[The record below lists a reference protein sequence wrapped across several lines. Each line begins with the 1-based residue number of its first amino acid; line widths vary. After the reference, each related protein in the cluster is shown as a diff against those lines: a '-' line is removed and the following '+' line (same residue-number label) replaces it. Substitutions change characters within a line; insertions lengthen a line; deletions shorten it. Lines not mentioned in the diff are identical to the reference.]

1 MWSNSVYNEAMLLV
15 VALLPFVL
23 LFILMAVL
31 NRPAYIAAPVTAVVT
46 TASAYLVWG
55 VPVNW
60 LSAALVRGLGVTV
73 DIMLVIIGA
82 IFLITT
88 LRHLGLFDPMQQLF
102 ARVSK
107 DKRVQAI
114 LVCWFFVAFIE
125 GIAGFGTPAMLAIPI
140 LLALGFSPIISVV
153 LALVGDSI
161 VVVFGAVGVPISIGI
176 AEGVGLPSDVSS
188 VLSSHVAIGSALFN
202 VLLGWMIPLF
212 ISVIVSREYTGSW
225 WRGLELWP
233 LAVFSGLVYALPALA
248 AAYWLTPEFPTILG
262 ALVGGSVTSWMLYR
276 GWFVPRDLVVFDS
289 EVKHEVTLS
298 YKNIV
303 KLLLPYALIILG
315 LLMTRLPELQL
326 RELLRGYS
334 FEISNLFGTG
344 FNASVAWAFSPGVVF
359 IIVAVL
365 IIWMYGQKF
374 SQVGV
379 VGLEAG
385 RRVAMPFVGLFFVL
399 AIVQIMLLSYYNTNG
414 LPSMPLYLAERLAIL
429 GEAWPLVA
437 PFVGVVGAFIAGSA
451 TVSNLLFASLQYTT
465 ATAVGVSAVLVLSLQ
480 AVGGALG
487 NMIAVHNILAAQA
500 VSGLSGKEGEILRRT
515 LVPVLL
521 YGSVLAVSGYIISI
535 FI

>member
-1 MWSNSVYNEAMLLV
+1 M
-15 VALLPFVL
+15 
-23 LFILMAVL
+23 
-31 NRPAYIAAPVTAVVT
+31 
-46 TASAYLVWG
+46 
-55 VPVNW
+55 
-60 LSAALVRGLGVTV
+60 
-73 DIMLVIIGA
+73 
-82 IFLITT
+82 
-88 LRHLGLFDPMQQLF
+88 
-102 ARVSK
+102 
-107 DKRVQAI
+107 
-114 LVCWFFVAFIE
+114 
-125 GIAGFGTPAMLAIPI
+125 
-140 LLALGFSPIISVV
+140 
-153 LALVGDSI
+153 
-161 VVVFGAVGVPISIGI
+161 
-176 AEGVGLPSDVSS
+176 
-188 VLSSHVAIGSALFN
+188 
-202 VLLGWMIPLF
+202 
-212 ISVIVSREYTGSW
+212 
-225 WRGLELWP
+225 WP

-262 ALVGGSVTSWMLYR
+262 ALVGGGVTSWMLYR

-344 FNASVAWAFSPGVVF
+344 LNASVAWAFSPGVVF

-521 YGSVLAVSGYIISI
+521 YGSVLATSGYIISI